1 MARRQGDPSSRAPTF
16 PCAVPKKSRSL
27 VHARSSMPDIGDT
40 IGGKYVVDGI
50 LGRGGM
56 SVVYRATHR
65 ELEHEVAVK
74 VLCDAASSQPEYVA
88 RLKQEARIAS
98 RLRSEHVVRV
108 HDIGELAPGR
118 NPYLVM
124 ECLCGHDLA
133 AMLARRGTFSVPVA
147 VECILQ
153 LAEALAEAHAH
164 GIVHRDLKP
173 ANVFLLDNVVGRPRI
188 KVLDFGISRTLRACD
203 ARGLTD
209 PGIALGTPSY
219 MAPEQ
224 MEASP
229 RVDARSDIW
238 ALGAILYEL
247 LVGQPP
253 FRGTTLPQIFVN
265 ILRSK
270 PPRPSDARSDVP
282 AALDAVVKRC
292 LSVDPAGRFGSAAEL
307 ARALSSFARTCAN
320 DSPSRSSVAP
330 GNEGPREITLP
341 SVAIAASPSPF
352 HVASAYPV
360 RTAIAGTFV
369 AALLLGG
376 LLTAF
381 GMTALRARD
390 DVRENAPENAHETT
404 SREGPPGAHASEIS
418 TVPLR
423 AALPA
428 PAARRTEPSDVAAA
442 SPLAPPEAAARADET
457 VSSVGASEAREVET
471 PRVR

>member
-1 MARRQGDPSSRAPTF
+1 M
-16 PCAVPKKSRSL
+16 L
-27 VHARSSMPDIGDT
+27 ARSSMPDIGDT
-40 IGGKYVVDGI
+40 IGDKYVVDGI

-65 ELEHEVAVK
+65 ELEHEVAIK
-74 VLCDAASSQPEYVA
+74 VLCDAAASQPEYVE

-153 LAEALAEAHAH
+153 LSEALAEAHAQ

-247 LVGQPP
+247 LVGHPP

-282 AALDAVVKRC
+282 VELDAIVKRC
-292 LSVDPAGRFGSAAEL
+292 LSVDPTGRFGSAAEL
-307 ARALSSFARTCAN
+307 ARALSSFGRSCAKE
-320 DSPSRSSVAP
+320 SPSGGAFAP
-330 GNEGPREITLP
+330 GEERPREITLP
-341 SVAIAASPSPF
+341 SVAITAPPSPF
-352 HVASAYPV
+352 QVASAYPV
-360 RTAIAGTFV
+360 RTALAGTFV

-381 GMTALRARD
+381 GMTAFRAYEDTRED
-390 DVRENAPENAHETT
+390 THSSSERAPAENAP
-404 SREGPPGAHASEIS
+404 PM
-418 TVPLR
+418 TVR
-423 AALPA
+423 AALPG
-428 PAARRTEPSDVAAA
+428 P
-442 SPLAPPEAAARADET
+442 
-457 VSSVGASEAREVET
+457 
-471 PRVR
+471 